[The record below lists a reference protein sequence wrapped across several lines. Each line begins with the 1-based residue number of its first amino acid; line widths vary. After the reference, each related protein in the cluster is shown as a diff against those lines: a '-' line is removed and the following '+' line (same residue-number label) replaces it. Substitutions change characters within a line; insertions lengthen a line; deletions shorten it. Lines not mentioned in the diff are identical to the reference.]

1 MTVSTNPLE
10 SAARLVVDSVRAVAR
25 RRIAV
30 AMGGLVLTLLAA
42 STYILVGSLG
52 INPARST
59 IAVHVLLPESGGLLP
74 NQDVT
79 FRGVP
84 IGRIKAVNLTG
95 TGVEAVAVIDA
106 DVRVPNDGVV
116 GVSALSPAGEQY
128 LDFRPVNDRG
138 AALTDGTVIGED
150 RTTIPVSLA
159 RLLAGA
165 DGMLAQLDPQQIAAM
180 TDELRV
186 GHEGPQKL
194 AALLDGGAFMIS
206 TLDSVLPQTV
216 SVLRTSRTVFTTLAD
231 VAPGLRHTSQNL
243 QQILHGVTAMEGGFR
258 TLADRGGAPF
268 TAMDNLVA
276 DNSATMVQLLGD
288 LTTVSELFYMRVPAL
303 QALLNAPQ
311 GSPMEALETIFHDG
325 AVWAIVD
332 PYPRYGCDYKLPQ
345 VPRSVPRY
353 PEPYLYTYCDNPDPS
368 LLVRGAR
375 NAPRPPGDDT
385 AGPPPGYD
393 PLAQSDPT
401 PVGPN
406 TIPTPFGGPPMPIKL
421 PN

>member
-10 SAARLVVDSVRAVAR
+10 SAARLVVDSVRAVTR

-59 IAVHVLLPESGGLLP
+59 IVVRVLLPESGGLLP

-79 FRGVP
+79 YRGVP
-84 IGRIKAVNLTG
+84 IGRVKSVNLTG
-95 TGVEAVAVIDA
+95 TGVEAVAAIDA
-106 DVRVPNDGVV
+106 DVRVPNNGVV
-116 GVSALSPAGEQY
+116 RVSALSPAGEQY

-138 AALTDGTVIGED
+138 PALTDGSVIGED

-165 DGMLAQLDPQQIAAM
+165 DGMLAQLDPQQLAAI

-186 GHEGPQKL
+186 GHQGPEKL

-243 QQILHGVTAMEGGFR
+243 QQILRGVNAMEGGFR

-276 DNSATMVQLLGD
+276 DNSATMVQLLGN
-288 LTTVSELFYMRVPAL
+288 LTTVSELFYMHVPAL

-311 GSPMEALETIFHDG
+311 GSPMLALKSIFHDG

-332 PYPRYGCDYKLPQ
+332 PYPRYGCDYNLPRP
-345 VPRSVPRY
+345 PRSLPDY

-393 PLAQSDPT
+393 PLARSDPT

-406 TIPTPFGGPPMPIKL
+406 TIPTPFGGPPMPLKL

>member
-10 SAARLVVDSVRAVAR
+10 SAARLVVDSVRAVTR

-30 AMGGLVLTLLAA
+30 AMGGLVFTLLAA

-59 IAVHVLLPESGGLLP
+59 IVVRVLLPESGGLLP

-84 IGRIKAVNLTG
+84 IGRVKAVNLTA
-95 TGVEAVAVIDA
+95 TGVEAVAAIDA

-116 GVSALSPAGEQY
+116 RVSALSPAGEQY
-128 LDFRPVNDRG
+128 LDFRPENDR
-138 AALTDGTVIGED
+138 APALTDGSVIGED

-165 DGMLAQLDPQQIAAM
+165 DGMLAQLGPQQIAAM

-186 GHEGPQKL
+186 GREGPQKL
-194 AALLDGGAFMIS
+194 AALLDGGAFLIS

-231 VAPGLRHTSQNL
+231 VAPGLHHSSQNL
-243 QQILHGVTAMEGGFR
+243 QQILHGVNAMEGGFR
-258 TLADRGGAPF
+258 TLTDRGGAPF

-288 LTTVSELFYMRVPAL
+288 LTTLSELFYMRVPAL
-303 QALLNAPQ
+303 QALLNGPQ
-311 GSPMEALETIFHDG
+311 GSPMLALKSIFHDG

-332 PYPRYGCDYKLPQ
+332 PYPRYGCDYNLPSL
-345 VPRSVPRY
+345 PRSVPSY

-375 NAPRPPGDDT
+375 NAPRPPGADT
-385 AGPPPGYD
+385 VGPPPGYD
-393 PLAQSDPT
+393 PLARSDPT

-406 TIPTPFGGPPMPIKL
+406 TIPTPFGGPPMPLKL